1 MKLSY
6 VLHLLLSRFI
16 ISVSSQ
22 DDNENDCDDG
32 EVDEIEEEGKK
43 DFCF

>member
-6 VLHLLLSRFI
+6 VLHLLLSHFI

-22 DDNENDCDDG
+22 DDNENDDCDG
-32 EVDEIEEEGKK
+32 EVDEIEEEVKK